1 MSDFFNRAWFVAWYS
16 QIITINIPIMYAI
29 LTKTK
34 KVLARNEA
42 GAGKK

>member
-1 MSDFFNRAWFVAWYS
+1 
-16 QIITINIPIMYAI
+16 MYAI

-42 GAGKK
+42 GAGKKVKGGDVFCVRSIVTI